1 MNDDAEKD
9 AGGREV
15 KVYPS
20 KVDWWIALVLAGS
33 VLFSLGLG
41 VYLLDKDR
49 TGAMIAIVVGL
60 LTGVLILLLTVP
72 CRYTLAGDHLLV
84 QAGLIRYKVM
94 FRDIRTVAR
103 SSNPL
108 SAPALSLQR
117 VKITLAKGF
126 LLVSP
131 ADRDGFIAELTSR
144 VQ

>member
-1 MNDDAEKD
+1 MGS
-9 AGGREV
+9 GGREV
-15 KVYPS
+15 RVYPS

-33 VLFSLGLG
+33 VLFSLALG

-49 TGAMIAIVVGL
+49 TGAVIALAVGL

-72 CRYTLAGDHLLV
+72 CQYTLAEDHLLV

-94 FRDIRTVAR
+94 FRDIRAVAR

-131 ADRDGFIAELTSR
+131 ADRDGFIVELTSR